1 MSGNKNNNGKKKIAP
16 IIFTILIV
24 LYLVGI
30 IAVTL
35 VGSRIDN
42 LPVAMILIMVAPCIL
57 AIVGIIVALKQRIS
71 EINGGEEDEAR
82 KY

>member
-1 MSGNKNNNGKKKIAP
+1 M
-16 IIFTILIV
+16 L
-24 LYLVGI
+24 
-30 IAVTL
+30 TL

-42 LPVAMILIMVAPCIL
+42 VPVVMILIMVAPCIL

>member
-42 LPVAMILIMVAPCIL
+42 LPVAMI
-57 AIVGIIVALKQRIS
+57 
-71 EINGGEEDEAR
+71 
-82 KY
+82 

>member
-1 MSGNKNNNGKKKIAP
+1 MSGNKNDNGKKKIAP

-42 LPVAMILIMVAPCIL
+42 LPVVMILIMVAPCIL

>member
-1 MSGNKNNNGKKKIAP
+1 MSVNKNNNGKKKIAP

-42 LPVAMILIMVAPCIL
+42 VPVVMILIMVAPCIRTAGQIFKLHAAFGRAREGVLHML
-57 AIVGIIVALKQRIS
+57 AI
-71 EINGGEEDEAR
+71 
-82 KY
+82 

>member
-1 MSGNKNNNGKKKIAP
+1 MSGNKNDNGKKKIAT

-42 LPVAMILIMVAPCIL
+42 LPVVMILIMVAPCIL
-57 AIVGIIVALKQRIS
+57 AFVGIIVALKQRIS
-71 EINGGEEDEAR
+71 DINGGEEDEAR